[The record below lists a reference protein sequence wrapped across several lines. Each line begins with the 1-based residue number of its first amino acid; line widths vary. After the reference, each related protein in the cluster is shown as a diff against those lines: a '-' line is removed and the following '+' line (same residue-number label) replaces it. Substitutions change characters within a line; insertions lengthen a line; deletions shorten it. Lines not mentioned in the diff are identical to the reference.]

1 MIRHLSRSYINS
13 ETWNRCIS
21 SSPNRIIYG
30 YSWYLDA
37 VTNLPNWCW
46 EGLVFTDSSGD
57 WLAVMPVPLRRKFG
71 IWVVHQPLFCQ
82 FLGVFGASVTTDIV
96 DAFAGALL
104 KRYRYGSIFYLH
116 LPTQAGSFQTI
127 PFTTSDCRTHLLDL
141 SVGYR
146 TIYQNYSS
154 DTRRHLR
161 QAQAANWLLQE
172 STDSAP
178 LLSLFRQYHARQI
191 PGGVGDWAY
200 PLFENLYSELQ
211 KRGMASIRYAVLGGQ
226 IEAGAVFIECDGRII
241 YLFNAA
247 SETGRRHHARTLLID
262 KLIQELAGRNGLM
275 VDFESPEKE
284 SIAQFYRGFG
294 AIESPFWAVRWTNF
308 PWLFDQL
315 LPKLRR
321 LLQPVE
327 PLDVHI

>member
-1 MIRHLSRSYINS
+1 MIRHLSRSCINS
-13 ETWNRCIS
+13 DAWNRCIS

-30 YSWYLDA
+30 YSWYLNA

-46 EGLVFTDSSGD
+46 EGLVLIDS
-57 WLAVMPVPLRRKFG
+57 WEKYIAVMPVPLRRKFG

-82 FLGVFGASVTTDIV
+82 FLGVFGDSITTDIV
-96 DAFAGALL
+96 DAFARALL
-104 KRYRYGSIFYLH
+104 KRYRYGSIFQLH
-116 LPTQAGSFQTI
+116 LPTQAGSFQAL
-127 PFTTSDCRTHLLDL
+127 PFTASHCRTHLLNL
-141 SVGYR
+141 SVDYK
-146 TIYQNYSS
+146 TVYQNYSS

-172 STDSAP
+172 STDLGP
-178 LLSLFRQYHARQI
+178 LLSLFRQYHARHI

-211 KRGMASIRYAVLGGQ
+211 KRSLASIRYAVLDGQ
-226 IEAGAVFIECDGRII
+226 IEAGVVFVECDERII

-247 SETGRRHHARTLLID
+247 SETGRQYHARTLLID
-262 KLIQELAGRNGLM
+262 KLIQERAGCNGLM
-275 VDFESPEKE
+275 VDFESPEKK

-294 AIESPFWAVRWTNF
+294 ATESPFWAVRWTNF
-308 PWLFDQL
+308 PWLFRQL